1 MKKRSI
7 LSMAA
12 LAWGLFF
19 QQTEAQALTQVDLD
33 PAFVAE
39 VEGIFNV
46 DHDGTAFNLDLVADE
61 DPNLR
66 LFQEAEIYVTF
77 IHERAGYKNQFGYF
91 TFDDADG
98 DGLIAPEEILDQQ
111 LIFENVSEDDGTLTE
126 GNTVKIGPFPA
137 GTQVG
142 FYVVANGYVHPKGTF
157 YTLNELNSDNSPHM
171 AMVATSDGGNVAIG
185 IEDKP
190 WASSDLDFNDV
201 IFTFT
206 TTPESALDEIIE
218 DSNIPVNEVPA
229 DVPSDEEGP
238 GAKKV
243 CFCHN
248 VNHNPHTI
256 CTADEALINAHMA
269 HVNGENP
276 GVQDALGECE
286 EEEVHA
292 PSEEPCDEEET
303 PGEDTEQPGDE
314 TEIPTEEPGDET
326 EQPSDETEEPSDEQ
340 ETPEEPAEE
349 DVEET
354 PADESEAPSIPDAT
368 KVDGFDADGE
378 IAVDEAGGPFAYPAW
393 YFEGSGNMGCSLGG
407 AGSGTTD
414 LAPWAL
420 FAAVLMISPLRR
432 IRKK

>member
-1 MKKRSI
+1 MKKRSY
-7 LSMAA
+7 LFLAA
-12 LAWGLFF
+12 LFLGLAG
-19 QQTEAQALTQVDLD
+19 QQPEAQAFTHVDLD

-39 VEGIFNV
+39 VEDIFNV
-46 DHDGTAFNLDLVADE
+46 DHDGTAFDLDLVADE

-91 TFDDADG
+91 TFDDTDG

-126 GNTVKIGPFPA
+126 GDTVKIGPFPA

-142 FYVVANGYVHPKGTF
+142 FYIVANGYVHPKGTF
-157 YTLNELNSDNSPHM
+157 YTLNELNPDNSPHM
-171 AMVATSDGGNVAIG
+171 AMVATRDGGNVAIG

-190 WASSDLDFNDV
+190 WNSSDLDFNDV

-218 DSNIPVNEVPA
+218 DSNIPVNEVPT
-229 DVPSDEEGP
+229 DLPTEEDEEEAPGP
-238 GAKKV
+238 EKV

-256 CTADEALINAHMA
+256 CTSNEALIHAHMD
-269 HVNGENP
+269 HVNGETP

-286 EEEVHA
+286 EEASPA
-292 PSEEPCDEEET
+292 PSEEPAEEEET
-303 PGEDTEQPGDE
+303 PGEDTEQPSE
-314 TEIPTEEPGDET
+314 ETEEPGDE
-326 EQPSDETEEPSDEQ
+326 E
-340 ETPEEPAEE
+340 ETPEEPTEE
-349 DVEET
+349 EVEET
-354 PADESEAPSIPDAT
+354 PAGQSETPSVPEAT
-368 KVDGFDADGE
+368 KVDGFEADGE
-378 IAVDEAGGPFAYPAW
+378 IAVDEAGSPFDYPAW

-407 AGSGTTD
+407 GGNGTTD

>member
-1 MKKRSI
+1 MKTRSI
-7 LSMAA
+7 LSAAA
-12 LAWGLFF
+12 LATGLLF
-19 QQTEAQALTQVDLD
+19 QQTEARALTQVDLA
-33 PAFVAE
+33 PAFVSE
-39 VEGIFNV
+39 VEDIFNV

-98 DGLIAPEEILDQQ
+98 DGLIAPDEILDQQ

-126 GNTVKIGPFPA
+126 GDTAKIGPFPA

-142 FYVVANGYVHPKGTF
+142 FFVVANGYVHPKSTF

-190 WASSDLDFNDV
+190 WGPSDLDFNDV

-206 TTPESALDEIIE
+206 TTPGSALDEIIE

-229 DVPSDEEGP
+229 EEEDSP
-238 GAKKV
+238 DPEKV

-256 CTADEALINAHMA
+256 CTADEALVNAHMA
-269 HVNGENP
+269 HVNGETP

-286 EEEVHA
+286 EEAPPA

-303 PGEDTEQPGDE
+303 PGE
-314 TEIPTEEPGDET
+314 ET
-326 EQPSDETEEPSDEQ
+326 EQPSDDTEEPTDEG
-340 ETPEEPAEE
+340 ETPEIPAE
-349 DVEET
+349 DKVEET
-354 PADESEAPSIPDAT
+354 PVDNGETVSIPEAT
-368 KVDGFDADGE
+368 KVDGFEADGE
-378 IAVDEAGGPFAYPAW
+378 IAVDEAGSPFDYPAW
-393 YFEGSGNMGCSLGG
+393 YFEGSGNMGCALGG